1 MTPTQQKFIILRSE
15 STSFDVICKK
25 LKTSKSTLIQWSKLY
40 DTEISDMQFLAIE
53 AIKSEYA
60 HNQVQK
66 YKQLMQHLQKM
77 DKGISDADLSETSLK
92 DMYTVRNAIFYQLE
106 KMEQNTVYKDTRVSK
121 KCDIMGTTE
130 ILKMKLSEL

>member
-1 MTPTQQKFIILRSE
+1 MTPTQQKFIVMRSE
-15 STSFDVICKK
+15 SMSFDAICKK

-66 YKQLMQHLQKM
+66 YKQLMQHLQKI
-77 DKGISDADLSETSLK
+77 DKGISDADLKDTSLK

-121 KCDIMGTTE
+121 KCEIMGTTE